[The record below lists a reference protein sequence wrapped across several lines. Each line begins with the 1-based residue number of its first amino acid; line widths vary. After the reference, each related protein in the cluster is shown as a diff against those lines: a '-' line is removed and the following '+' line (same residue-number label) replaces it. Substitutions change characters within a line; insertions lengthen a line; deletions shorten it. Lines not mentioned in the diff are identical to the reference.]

1 MGFWKQGIYYDGG
14 VGNSDSYN
22 RILDELEKLQIE
34 KVDLQKEV
42 ELLLQ
47 ENCELKNTIK
57 DLGYGG

>member
-14 VGNSDSYN
+14 ASDSDSYN

-47 ENCELKNTIK
+47 ENRELKNTIK